1 MALKLCHHIKE
12 NGIWCGSAALHGRDY
27 CYAHLIFRGRRMR
40 SAQQARKHAWRLELP
55 PLEDLNAVQVGIM
68 QVLDAI
74 TEHRIE
80 RHDAGHLLYGLQTA
94 ASNLRGKEGRVSFE
108 VEPSAENR
116 CVSYDSF
123 EADFGLTEDETTA
136 EEKSDAVAA
145 AGSPASA
152 DVALAGVQA
161 AGSPASAD
169 VALAGVQAQAG
180 TPIAGNEAD
189 EPVVAK
195 KETATESAGEEA
207 PSPIVIDKLMAIADD
222 GPADSPENPGLAPAE
237 ATEAPRK
244 PPRGLRPPN
253 AVRQSPEEAAALAKE
268 RQATAEECGRL
279 DNGEVMP
286 CRKCG
291 VQVWKRLAQ
300 YWEGSKHPPDW
311 LPTTGGPIDCLDC
324 QLKHL
329 TTLGRHLDEPMPP
342 MFNLYMILTRDGGE
356 DPGDFDNYFWTLR
369 DSIAK
374 TGQIP
379 EPWAERVRNWAEREP
394 DSEDDAAEAGDG
406 EEETEA
412 SA

>member
-1 MALKLCHHIKE
+1 MAIKLCHHIKQD
-12 NGIWCGSAALHGRDY
+12 GIWCRSAALQGRDY
-27 CYAHLIFRGRRMR
+27 CYFHLTYRGRRMR
-40 SAQQARKHAWRLELP
+40 VAQHRARQQAWRLELP

-74 TEHRIE
+74 TEHRIA

-108 VEPSAENR
+108 VDPSAENR

-123 EADFGLTEDETTA
+123 EEDFELTDDETTS
-136 EEKSDAVAA
+136 EEKSDSAA
-145 AGSPASA
+145 AGPPASA
-152 DVALAGVQA
+152 E
-161 AGSPASAD
+161 

-180 TPIAGNEAD
+180 TPVAGNEAG
-189 EPVVAK
+189 EPVAAR

-207 PSPIVIDKLMAIADD
+207 PSPIVIDRLMAVADD
-222 GPADSPENPGLAPAE
+222 GPADSPAGPELASGE
-237 ATEAPRK
+237 APDAPRK
-244 PPRGLRPPN
+244 LPRGLRPPN

-268 RQATAEECGRL
+268 YQGTAEECGRL
-279 DNGEVMP
+279 DNGEIMP
-286 CRKCG
+286 CRKCE
-291 VQVWKRLAQ
+291 VHLWKRLAQ

-311 LPTTGGPIDCLDC
+311 LPTTGGIDCLDC

-342 MFNLYMILTRDGGE
+342 MFELYIILKRDGGE
-356 DPGDFDNYFWTLR
+356 DPGSFDNYFWTLR
-369 DSIAK
+369 DSITR
-374 TGQIP
+374 TGEVP
-379 EPWAERVRNWAEREP
+379 EPWAERVRNRAERDR
-394 DSEDDAAEAGDG
+394 DSEDDAAEAGNG